1 MVRVDNVVNVMLY
14 HLTLKTHNQQQ
25 PRQVR
30 DQLATKTLRIR
41 SLSAIISSLTTG
53 YNPVTVKLSNHIPS
67 CITHT

>member
-14 HLTLKTHNQQQ
+14 HLTLKTQQQ